1 MSYKLFRRYPL
12 ALMAAAAIAV
22 LSLIPIPEV
31 KPMAEVPLADKW
43 VHMLMYGTLCCLIWW
58 EYLRSH
64 QKMNWWKLF
73 AFALLAPIA
82 MGGMLELAQRHLTT
96 CRSGEWLD
104 FVANSIG
111 VLLAAILGVAATLLT
126 KKRQ

>member
-58 EYLRSH
+58 EYLRNH
-64 QKMNWWKLF
+64 Q
-73 AFALLAPIA
+73 I
-82 MGGMLELAQRHLTT
+82 
-96 CRSGEWLD
+96 
-104 FVANSIG
+104 
-111 VLLAAILGVAATLLT
+111 
-126 KKRQ
+126 